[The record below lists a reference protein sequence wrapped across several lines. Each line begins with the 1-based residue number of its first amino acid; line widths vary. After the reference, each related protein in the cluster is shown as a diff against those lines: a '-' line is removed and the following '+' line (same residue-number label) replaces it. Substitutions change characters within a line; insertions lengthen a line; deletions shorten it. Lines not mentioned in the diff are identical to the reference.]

1 MRATA
6 RRLSLLQRRRKSASP
21 PAKLEIEVTSQQG
34 HTVLVGY
41 GSIGHWIGEALS
53 SAGVPLFV
61 IDEKDDIVARLKA
74 RGIEAVAGS
83 APAALVAAN
92 LPHAR
97 ALLVAVPEAF
107 EAGQIVA
114 QARAANRALF
124 IVAHAHSDTE
134 AAYLSNY
141 GASVVV
147 QGAREIAA
155 TMVAQLPP
163 AASAMQLP
171 QTS

>member
-1 MRATA
+1 MHRP
-6 RRLSLLQRRRKSASP
+6 RSP
-21 PAKLEIEVTSQQG
+21 PPIWPQ
-34 HTVLVGY
+34 
-41 GSIGHWIGEALS
+41 
-53 SAGVPLFV
+53 
-61 IDEKDDIVARLKA
+61 
-74 RGIEAVAGS
+74 
-83 APAALVAAN
+83 
-92 LPHAR
+92 AR

-114 QARAANRALF
+114 QARAANRDLF

-155 TMVAQLPP
+155 TMIAQLPP
-163 AASAMQLP
+163 AASAMQVP
-171 QTS
+171 QSS